1 MWDTPYL
8 TGVAR
13 RELMSQCQDDEL
25 SAYFSLG
32 NCMNGL
38 DLLFRTLYGVRLE
51 LAPLAS
57 NEAWSP
63 DIYKV
68 NNFILEYFFSVPIRF
83 WVSLGKNVNGKKK
96 QDIQFT

>member
-1 MWDTPYL
+1 MVKLGATAQELSMWDTPYL

-83 WVSLGKNVNGKKK
+83 
-96 QDIQFT
+96 